1 MNGVLL
7 NLYLTAYQNDYKRF
21 MGIDKF
27 PTYDIRIKETSLSMA
42 LARGYEA
49 PAAAHYVP
57 KTQKHTLTISS
68 NVELHKQFVYHEF
81 THMLDSEMY
90 VDGDPVR
97 YAKLSGFT
105 EYHASQVELMKL
117 LGAQTVDEKISFS
130 MSTIIDTYS
139 GKRTVSQY
147 VEEKRLHAVELFSR
161 QDFPADLDMLKS
173 AVGVLFNYF
182 GLRSI
187 CEMYATDYT
196 EKIDNDAF
204 LKHISVFHFAPANGR
219 MRGWLNKDGIE
230 KSMDIY
236 WDILWPLLQ
245 ANRFV

>member
-27 PTYDIRIKETSLSMA
+27 PIYDVRIKETSLATA

-90 VDGDPVR
+90 VDNDPER

-117 LGAQTVDEKISFS
+117 LGAKTVDEKISFS

-139 GKRTVSQY
+139 GNRTVSQY

-161 QDFPADLDMLKS
+161 QDFPVDLAMLKS
-173 AVGVLFNYF
+173 AMGVLFNYF

-187 CEMYATDYT
+187 YEMYATDYS
-196 EKIDNDAF
+196 EKIDNEAF
-204 LKHISVFHFAPANGR
+204 MKHISTFQFSPVNRH
-219 MRGWLNKDGIE
+219 MHGWLDKEGIE
-230 KSMDIY
+230 SCMDMY
-236 WDILWPLLQ
+236 WKIMLSLLR
-245 ANRFV
+245 ANRFI

>member
-1 MNGVLL
+1 MNGVELS
-7 NLYLTAYQNDYKRF
+7 LYLTAYQNDYKRF
-21 MGIDKF
+21 IGIDKF
-27 PTYDIRIKETSLSMA
+27 PTYDVRFKETSLATA

-139 GKRTVSQY
+139 GNRTVSQY

-161 QDFPADLDMLKS
+161 QDFPVDLAMLKS
-173 AVGVLFNYF
+173 AMGVLFNYF

-187 CEMYATDYT
+187 CEMYATDYS
-196 EKIDNDAF
+196 EKIDNEAF
-204 LKHISVFHFAPANGR
+204 MKHISTFQFSPVNRH
-219 MRGWLNKDGIE
+219 MHGWLDKEGIE
-230 KSMDIY
+230 SCMDMY
-236 WDILWPLLQ
+236 WKIMLSLLRV
-245 ANRFV
+245 NRFI

>member
-1 MNGVLL
+1 MNGVELG
-7 NLYLTAYQNDYKRF
+7 LYLTAYQNDYKRF

-27 PTYDIRIKETSLSMA
+27 PTYDVRFKETSLATA

-105 EYHASQVELMKL
+105 EYHAAQVELMKL

-173 AVGVLFNYF
+173 AMGVLFNYF

-187 CEMYATDYT
+187 CAMYATDYN
-196 EKIDNDAF
+196 EKIDNAAF
-204 LKHISVFHFAPANGR
+204 LNHITVFQFAPVNR
-219 MRGWLNKDGIE
+219 HMYGWLDKDGIE
-230 KSMDIY
+230 TSMKMY
-236 WDILWPLLQ
+236 WGIMCALLQ
-245 ANRFV
+245 AHKFI